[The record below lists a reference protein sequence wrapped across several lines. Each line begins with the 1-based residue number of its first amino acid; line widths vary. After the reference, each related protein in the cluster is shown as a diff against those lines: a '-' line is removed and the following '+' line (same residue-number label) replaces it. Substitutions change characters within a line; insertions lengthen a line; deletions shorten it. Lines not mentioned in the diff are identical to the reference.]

1 MRIILS
7 FIAMLRCLIVDDEP
21 LALHILEDYI
31 SKVPFMELVKSTT
44 NPIEALTMVQDG
56 NIDLV
61 FLDVQM
67 PELTGIQFLRI
78 ANGKTKVILTTAYP
92 QYALEGYELDVVDY
106 LLKPIAFDRF
116 FKAAQKAQAVI
127 HPSKATT
134 STDQPVQQAQQPQND
149 FMSDFIF
156 VKSEHKIQKVYLHQI
171 LFIEGLKDYISI
183 FTTTE
188 RIITLQNMKKM
199 EDNLPSQHFVRVHK
213 SYIVALNK
221 IDSIERSR
229 IRIGDKIIPVGDT
242 YRDDFFKIID
252 GKNV

>member
-1 MRIILS
+1 MI
-7 FIAMLRCLIVDDEP
+7 RCLVVDDEP

-31 SKVPFMELVKSTT
+31 SKMPFLQLVKVTT
-44 NPIEALTMVQDG
+44 NPIEALQLVQEG

-78 ANGKTKVILTTAYP
+78 ANGKSKVILTTAYS
-92 QYALEGYELDVVDY
+92 QYALEGYELDVIDY

-116 FKAAQKAQAVI
+116 FKSVQKAQTI
-127 HPSKATT
+127 IQPSAKPEIKTEA
-134 STDQPVQQAQQPQND
+134 APQSD
-149 FMSDFIF
+149 FLSDFIF
-156 VKSEHKIQKVYLHQI
+156 VKTEHKIQKVYLNDI

-183 FTTTE
+183 FTPAE

-199 EDNLPSQHFVRVHK
+199 EDALPEKHFIRVHK
-213 SYIVALNK
+213 SYIVSINK

-229 IRIGDKIIPVGDT
+229 IFIGDKVIPVGDT
-242 YRDDFFKIID
+242 YRDEFFKIVD
-252 GKNV
+252 GKNI

>member
-1 MRIILS
+1 MIK
-7 FIAMLRCLIVDDEP
+7 CLVVDDEP

-31 SKVPFMELVKSTT
+31 SKVPFLELVKSTT
-44 NPIEALTMVQDG
+44 NPIEALTMVQEG

-67 PELTGIQFLRI
+67 PELTGIQFLKI

-116 FKAAQKAQAVI
+116 FKSAQKAQGI
-127 HPSKATT
+127 I
-134 STDQPVQQAQQPQND
+134 QPHIKQPAPETGHQQVQPQQQQD
-149 FMSDFIF
+149 FSTDFIF
-156 VKSEHKIQKVYLHQI
+156 VKSEYKIQKVYLHQI

-199 EDNLPSQHFVRVHK
+199 EDTLPEKHFVRVHK

-229 IRIGDKIIPVGDT
+229 IFIGDKIIPVGDT
-242 YRDDFFKIID
+242 YRDNFFQLIE

>member
-1 MRIILS
+1 MI
-7 FIAMLRCLIVDDEP
+7 RCLIVDDEP

-31 SKVPFMELVKSTT
+31 SKVPFMELIKSTI
-44 NPIEALTMVQDG
+44 NPIEALTLVQDG

-116 FKAAQKAQAVI
+116 FKAAQKAQGI
-127 HPSKATT
+127 IQPSKAAAPEV
-134 STDQPVQQAQQPQND
+134 QVQQQQHD
-149 FMSDFIF
+149 FLSDFIF

-183 FTTTE
+183 FTTAE

-199 EDNLPSQHFVRVHK
+199 EDTLPDKHFIRVHK

-221 IDSIERSR
+221 IDSSERSR

-242 YRDDFFKIID
+242 YRDEFFKIID

>member
-1 MRIILS
+1 MI
-7 FIAMLRCLIVDDEP
+7 RCLVVDDEP
-21 LALHILEDYI
+21 LALHIIEDYI
-31 SKVPFMELVKSTT
+31 SKVPFLTLVKSTT
-44 NPIEALTMVQDG
+44 NPIEALTMVQEG
-56 NIDLV
+56 GVDLV

-67 PELTGIQFLRI
+67 PELTGIQFLKI
-78 ANGKTKVILTTAYP
+78 SNGKAKMILTTAYP

-116 FKAAQKAQAVI
+116 FKAVQKAQAI
-127 HPSKATT
+127 IRPSAN
-134 STDQPVQQAQQPQND
+134 STPVVEQVQPQQQPQND

-156 VKSEHKIQKVYLHQI
+156 VKSEHKIQKVYLRDI

-183 FTTTE
+183 FTPQE

-199 EDNLPSQHFVRVHK
+199 EDALPERHFIRVHK
-213 SYIVALNK
+213 SYIVSLNK

-229 IRIGDKIIPVGDT
+229 IWIGEKIIPVGDT

>member
-1 MRIILS
+1 MI
-7 FIAMLRCLIVDDEP
+7 RCLVVDDEP
-21 LALHILEDYI
+21 LALNILEDYI
-31 SKVPFMELVKSTT
+31 SKIPFLELVKATT
-44 NPIEALTMVQDG
+44 NPIEALTLVQDG

-67 PELTGIQFLRI
+67 PELTGIQFLKI

-116 FKAAQKAQAVI
+116 YKAAQKAQGIIRPAAG
-127 HPSKATT
+127 HPTEAA
-134 STDQPVQQAQQPQND
+134 PHVQQQQQD

-183 FTTTE
+183 FTTNE

-199 EDNLPSQHFVRVHK
+199 EDTLPEKHFVRVHK

-242 YRDDFFKIID
+242 YRDDFFKIVD